1 MQTCRLKLTFVG
13 VSCLVLFGCASQPK
27 VSYQDPNKIET
38 ISATY
43 GVTDLQMLAESMT
56 RSLLEARVI
65 MNSPVPPLV
74 TVAPVKNKTNEYIDT
89 SLITNKIETQL
100 LKSGQVRFAVK
111 ATDMTNQVGELTR
124 QNSGMYNKENAS
136 KIGNMDGAKY
146 RIEGEISSIVK
157 SDKNVKDV
165 FYNLTLRLINN
176 ETGTYEWQDEKD
188 IRKSE
193 RR

>member
-1 MQTCRLKLTFVG
+1 
-13 VSCLVLFGCASQPK
+13 LFGCASEPK

-56 RSLLEARVI
+56 RSLLQTRVI

-176 ETGTYEWQDEKD
+176 ETGTYDWQDEKE

>member
-65 MNSPVPPLV
+65 INSPVPPLV